1 MSKQYYGVIKLA
13 HHIPAWCDM
22 VNNIHLTRGGRWFK
36 CVTDDMDLKP
46 ILKGI
51 KAGLIEWASVEE
63 IGTGVDEG
71 AKLPIVTF
79 QCRCDVEE
87 KGYGV
92 IEEGVLAPYDPSY
105 DEIPGAP
112 EKPEEPEEPGVDPEP
127 EPEPDPKP
135 EKPEAK
141 LNVKIMYNNAEV
153 EEVIIERGL
162 KTIELLAEIEV
173 ENCAFTFENL
183 KFDVINIAECLE
195 GCEGVDVQGVQV
207 VDGVLSIDGLVFPKD
222 YHECEVAK
230 VMIYGECGCEEEK
243 HTVEKEVIIKA
254 KECKMFFDDCPIQ
267 NVYNPDEL
275 EVQGLDFVLAGMD
288 MEVGPIDR
296 MPIDEEDE
304 KPGAFLGWYILFAPE
319 EAGLQ
324 FEAWDAVGGD
334 FAIEEPGCIVVNGV
348 SYKVQWLDLTS
359 GKNGI
364 DVQVF

>member
-51 KAGLIEWASVEE
+51 KAGLIEWTTVEE
-63 IGTGVDEG
+63 IGTGSDEG

-79 QCRCDVEE
+79 QCMCNVE
-87 KGYGV
+87 KQGYGV

-105 DEIPGAP
+105 DAMPEPE
-112 EKPEEPEEPGVDPEP
+112 EKPEEPVEPEEPGVDPDP
-127 EPEPDPKP
+127 EPEP
-135 EKPEAK
+135 KPEAN

-162 KTIELLAEIEV
+162 RTIELFAEIEA
-173 ENCAFTFENL
+173 ENCVFTFENL
-183 KFDVINIAECLE
+183 KFDVVNTAECLE
-195 GCEGVDVQGVQV
+195 GCEGINIQGAPVQ
-207 VDGVLSIDGLVFPKD
+207 DGVLSIGGLVFPKD

-254 KECKMFFDDCPIQ
+254 KECKMFFDDCPIR

-304 KPGAFLGWYILFAPE
+304 NPGAFLGWYILFAPE
-319 EAGLQ
+319 DAGLQ